1 MVKEKEVSNAERE
14 FIHQSIKEGLRNDNR
29 GINDMRRVK
38 IILGPQLGQAQIVLG
53 RTRVIAN
60 VSCEIV
66 RPSGSSPTEGSIQ
79 FNTEFTSM
87 ASPLFEPDRT
97 SELEVNLSRMLEK
110 AMRKSRA
117 IDTEGLCIVAGEK
130 VWSIKVHIRVIDYE
144 GNILDCACLATM
156 AALIHFKRPDVT
168 VQGQDV
174 TIHDV
179 DEKSPISLSVHHI
192 PICITFGFFD
202 NGERHV
208 IDPNWMEE
216 QVQEGDIT
224 FVINVH
230 REICTLSKAGGV
242 PISMEKVLQCAS
254 IAGVKVAELNKIL
267 KDAIAEVILN
277 GSLFF

>member
-130 VWSIKVHIRVIDYE
+130 
-144 GNILDCACLATM
+144 
-156 AALIHFKRPDVT
+156 
-168 VQGQDV
+168 
-174 TIHDV
+174 HDV